1 MFALRFFSPLNR
13 VFFIFFSL
21 QYFLLTIFTPLMNEY
36 WKFLV
41 YRNSLNINFSFIF
54 LIHPEVKDIFF
65 QFRVFQPIFTQFL
78 LPRYK

>member
-1 MFALRFFSPLNR
+1 
-13 VFFIFFSL
+13 
-21 QYFLLTIFTPLMNEY
+21 MNEY